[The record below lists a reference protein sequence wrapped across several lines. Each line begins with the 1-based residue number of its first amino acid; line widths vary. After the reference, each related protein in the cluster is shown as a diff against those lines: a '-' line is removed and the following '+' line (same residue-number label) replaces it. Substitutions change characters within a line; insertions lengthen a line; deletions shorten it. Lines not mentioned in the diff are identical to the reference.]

1 MRKIQ
6 IPSFRQFVTQI
17 HNSKEIKKDL
27 STFVFM

>member
-1 MRKIQ
+1 MYEKQ
-6 IPSFRQFVTQI
+6 VPSFRQFVTQI